1 MPESSAPKLTLVSHA
16 LCPFVQR
23 AIIVALEKQV
33 AHERI
38 YVDLASKPEWFIALS
53 PTGKVPLLKVGDTVL
68 FESVVICEYLDE
80 TTPGRLHPE
89 DPLERAHD
97 RAWIE
102 YSSGLLGDI
111 FMMSI
116 QPDEA
121 AFNARRDV
129 LAAKFDL
136 LERTIAGTPW
146 FGGTTF
152 RMVDALYA
160 PAFRYFD
167 AIDRYVDHGLF
178 RGRPRLSA
186 WRQALAARPSVQGSV
201 NADHVERY
209 TETQRARTSFLGALM
224 SR

>member
-1 MPESSAPKLTLVSHA
+1 MPDSSVRKLTLISHA

-33 AHERI
+33 PHERV
-38 YVDLASKPEWFIALS
+38 YVDLANKPDWFVALS
-53 PTGKVPLLKVGDTVL
+53 PTGKVPVLMVDDTVL

-89 DPLERAHD
+89 DPLERARD

-102 YSSGLLGDI
+102 YASGLLGDI
-111 FMMSI
+111 FVMSI

-121 AFNARRDV
+121 GFNARRDA
-129 LAAKFDL
+129 LATKFDL
-136 LERTIAGTPW
+136 LERTIAGSPW
-146 FGGTTF
+146 FGGTQF
-152 RMVDALYA
+152 RMVDALFA

-201 NADHVERY
+201 NADYVQRY
-209 TETQRARTSFLGALM
+209 TEAQRARTSFLGALM
-224 SR
+224 NR